1 MSTATIVR
9 RNHHTDPRAT
19 AIGNLWGYQLGT
31 GETAATTLVTESTP
45 KRTNLVANPRAIG
58 RSWVKAGSTGTEDRP
73 LTDGPLGRGYQ
84 RYIPSTVTTS
94 SPVSIAPSAGGTT
107 AVPVVAGRTYTFSV
121 YGRALGQVATMNI
134 DLAVN
139 WYDAAGA
146 NLSNDSTYR
155 FNNTSEWKRYEKTL
169 VAPDGAA
176 FALTTLRFSVT
187 ASSFVAGGE
196 FGADHFQVE
205 EAPVAGPAFDGDTPD
220 AAGVLYDWTGA
231 ANASTS
237 TATFNDGPVL
247 PDGSQIGTYAR
258 RTVTAAKTAG
268 SSGPWCRTATGTFG
282 LVAGDQVS
290 PTMHVRF
297 SVPVTITV
305 QSTARN
311 GSAGAGAV
319 NVANVAV
326 PANTWTRIGDVV
338 TATGAADNTQVW
350 AVLAAGTI
358 LPVGTTVDTTGGQS
372 ELGGIT
378 PYLDGTLAPTTLPDG
393 STLVR
398 TWTGAANASS
408 SIETRVPALLSA
420 YVEPEQARV
429 RLEVY
434 GGDPGAALY
443 LFRRDT
449 AGVGIVRDTSE
460 GTAGFPELAVED
472 RNDFPYP
479 KPATVDGWATPNGAT
494 LAVVDSGSGV
504 PALAVSRATV
514 GDGSVWGPGAEPDL
528 PVAPVVGTPLR
539 IVAEWMPQH
548 AASYALALVTVDA
561 AGAVLETVATSTVV
575 VAAGS
580 TGTWRT
586 VTLSGTPAVAGAV
599 YARIRIVPTY
609 TSPNRAPNPSFET
622 DAADVQ
628 LAVPSSMVIER
639 GAAGATDGAN
649 ALRVSLVAPVSQ
661 YMYSGERVAAGAVG
675 TWVGFSV
682 DVSAQAG
689 SAFLRPALVFRDASG
704 TQVGSTVLGSFVT
717 ATATP
722 QRVAITGQVPSGA
735 TQVDAVVYPHSST
748 ASAAPAVGTV
758 TTLDALMITTGAA
771 SSAAATTASA
781 TYRPPPV
788 GELYRLRR
796 ILQGPGAAWFDG
808 DSTTATP
815 GYGYDWL
822 GANDASPSV
831 FGAYAA
837 GQFHDYEARQ
847 GESTDYLL
855 ADGDGNLLAAVT
867 VTIPLWGTWL
877 KSPGRPSR
885 NVRCFF
891 GSEEE
896 VRRRARREAYD
907 VEGSAQVTITA
918 GVRARPEGQLTLVTR
933 EAETARAMN
942 LLLDDG
948 ATLMLDT
955 PPSWG
960 VSFRYLSVGDVA
972 IVRPLTAA
980 DGFQGLTGEA
990 RLFQLA
996 DVVAEAVPAGVT
1008 AQDPGRTYATVASL
1022 FATYAAIAATVPTY
1036 DALATG
1042 EG

>member
-1 MSTATIVR
+1 MSTATVVR
-9 RNHHTDPRAT
+9 INRTTNPRPASADRWRVSGGETVTFIANDRGKPALEFLDPVGDGGLYGDPQDNYQPALGQYAAFGYDLCALDAQTADRMRVIWSGYSGDTPSPTSLLAPLERPRINLCTDPRAT
-19 AIGNLWGYQLGT
+19 A
-31 GETAATTLVTESTP
+31 AARWS
-45 KRTNLVANPRAIG
+45 
-58 RSWVKAGSTGTEDRP
+58 
-73 LTDGPLGRGYQ
+73 
-84 RYIPSTVTTS
+84 
-94 SPVSIAPSAGGTT
+94 
-107 AVPVVAGRTYTFSV
+107 
-121 YGRALGQVATMNI
+121 
-134 DLAVN
+134 
-139 WYDAAGA
+139 AAG
-146 NLSNDSTYR
+146 
-155 FNNTSEWKRYEKTL
+155 
-169 VAPDGAA
+169 
-176 FALTTLRFSVT
+176 T
-187 ASSFVAGGE
+187 AYSITETMV
-196 FGADHFQVE
+196 
-205 EAPVAGPAFDGDTPD
+205 
-220 AAGVLYDWTGA
+220 TGA
-231 ANASTS
+231 T
-237 TATFNDGPVL
+237 DGPVL
-247 PDGSQIGTYAR
+247 PDGSQVTTYAR
-258 RTVTAAKTAG
+258 YTMG
-268 SSGPWCRTATGTFG
+268 ATGDGT
-282 LVAGDQVS
+282 
-290 PTMHVRF
+290 
-297 SVPVTITV
+297 
-305 QSTARN
+305 
-311 GSAGAGAV
+311 
-319 NVANVAV
+319 
-326 PANTWTRIGDVV
+326 NTWYGYSPVAPAGTPYPAG
-338 TATGAADNTQVW
+338 TK
-350 AVLAAGTI
+350 AVLAIYARPSRRQVNARLYGRAYGAAGAIVDPLFGDYATLEAGQWTRLAMVHTSTQAVGDWLPYAHVSAPTWQPGDTMDVTAVLIEPFAETITPHFDAAMAATSTVEPVWAGTPNASVSRGLRPYQRI
-358 LPVGTTVDTTGGQS
+358 VHATRLTAYDPAGYLRALVWPNPQVAYPGSGFRVREAVVAFADTEDAARAAVAAFFDGA
-372 ELGGIT
+372 T
-378 PYLDGTLAPTTLPDG
+378 PTTTLPDG

-398 TWTGAANASS
+398 TWSGAANASS

-420 YVEPEQARV
+420 YVEPDQARV

-443 LFRRDT
+443 LFRRDS

-460 GTAGFPELAVED
+460 GTAGFPELVAED
-472 RNDFPYP
+472 RNNFPYP

-504 PALAVSRATV
+504 PALTVSRATV

-528 PVAPVVGTPLR
+528 PVTPVVGTPLR

-586 VTLSGTPAVAGAV
+586 VTLTGTPAVAGAV
-599 YARIRIVPTY
+599 YARLRIVPTY

-622 DAADVQ
+622 DAANVQ
-628 LAVPSSMVIER
+628 LAIPSSMVIER

-717 ATATP
+717 ATTTP
-722 QRVAITGQVPSGA
+722 QRIAITGQVPSGA

-748 ASAAPAVGTV
+748 AAAAPVVGTA

-796 ILQGPGAAWFDG
+796 ILQGPGAVWFDG

-867 VTIPLWGTWL
+867 VAIPLWGTWL

-996 DVVAEAVPAGVT
+996 DVVSEAVPAGVT

-1022 FATYAAIAATVPTY
+1022 FATYAAIAATVATY
-1036 DALATG
+1036 DDLATG
-1042 EG
+1042 GQ